1 MECPKCRHTIYLDLS
16 LEDLI
21 FCPYC
26 DQRMIPPKEFN
37 LCPVCSEEL
46 PVGASFCLKCGEK
59 LVSEEK
65 PVIDH
70 TPVSPPDHSREDI
83 SGLANGEP
91 PVAKEP
97 VPVAE
102 KSALTSKI
110 RMRLVTLVRVALV
123 AKPIGWA
130 CRAAAAGH
138 PGPLATGH

>member
-102 KSALTSKI
+102 RITALPADQFLKSIYGQPAAEQPSVAEPVKPPSLE
-110 RMRLVTLVRVALV
+110 VPAARV
-123 AKPIGWA
+123 I
-130 CRAAAAGH
+130 
-138 PGPLATGH
+138 TT